1 MPRVLIV
8 TNDFPP
14 RQGGIEAFVKALAD
28 RFDPSDVLVYTS
40 SEPGAAEYDATLPYQ
55 VIRDKTHMLLPTK
68 RVRAAVINVMKEHG
82 ADRILIGSSAP
93 LGLMAAD
100 LKAAGAKRVVAITHG
115 HEVWWAKL
123 PISRSL
129 FRKIGDRVD
138 VLTYI
143 ATWIREQQAQALSPL
158 GRTKQQRM
166 TPGVDSQRFY
176 PGVGGAQVRE
186 KLGIASDT
194 PVVVCAA
201 RLVKRKGQ
209 DTLIKA
215 WPEVLAKHPDARLIL
230 VGNGP
235 FRKGLD
241 KLVASLNLN
250 KNVHLTGP
258 IPWADIP
265 PYFDAGNIFA
275 MPSRTRLFGL
285 ENEGLPLVFLE
296 AQSCEKPVIVGK
308 SGGASDALEDGVTG
322 YLVDPYNPSEVA
334 ERINTLFADKELAA
348 RMGKAGRER
357 ALNGW
362 QWDQISAICKEH
374 LQLEV

>member
-28 RFDPSDVLVYTS
+28 RFDPADVVVYTS
-40 SEPGAAEYDATLPYQ
+40 SEPGSTEYDATLPYP
-55 VIRDKTHMLLPTK
+55 VIRDKTRMLLPTK
-68 RVRAAVINVMKEHG
+68 RVRKAVIEVMKEHG

-93 LGLMAAD
+93 LGLMSAD
-100 LKAAGAKRVVAITHG
+100 LKAAGAQRVVAITHG

-123 PISRSL
+123 PISRGL
-129 FRKIGDRVD
+129 LRKIGDRVD

-143 ATWIREQQAQALSPL
+143 ATWIREQQAKALSPL
-158 GRTKQQRM
+158 GRTRQQRM
-166 TPGVDSQRFY
+166 TPGVDSQRFF
-176 PGVGGAQVRE
+176 PGVGGAQVRTT
-186 KLGIASDT
+186 LQIPDDA
-194 PVVVCAA
+194 PAVVCAA

-241 KLVASLNLN
+241 KLVASLRLE
-250 KNVHLTGP
+250 KSVHLTGP
-258 IPWADIP
+258 VPWADIP
-265 PYFDAGNIFA
+265 PYFDAGDVFA

-296 AQSCEKPVIVGK
+296 AQSCEKPVIVGR

-334 ERINTLFADKELAA
+334 ERISALFSDRELAA

-357 ALNGW
+357 ALDGW
-362 QWDQISAICKEH
+362 QWDQISQQCK
-374 LQLEV
+374 QYLELD